1 MARIEGEGRLMLAWE
16 HLEIGGHRVTCPD
29 CGRGARD
36 RTMGIT
42 IKPDGGMVAHCFR
55 CGATCSDRGQHRRSA
70 PLPPSRPHAPKRTDL
85 SGWGR
90 DLWAACR
97 RLDGVAIDYLL
108 ARNCVIP
115 PADGD
120 LRWHPALPHPA
131 GHVGPA
137 LVGLITDVRTG
148 KPQSLHRTWITSDGT
163 KPAALGGSARRVLG
177 GHELRNGVIRLWP
190 DEAVTTGLGVAEG
203 IETALS
209 LAWGHAPVWALI
221 DAGHLAKFPPLAGIE
236 SLVIACDNDPAG
248 IAAAR
253 ACSARWAERGVE
265 VFVTRQEANDL
276 NDVVQGVA

>member
-1 MARIEGEGRLMLAWE
+1 MLTWKEAIEPSLAVGDHRLPCPACDRGPRDNALS
-16 HLEIGGHRVTCPD
+16 VTV
-29 CGRGARD
+29 
-36 RTMGIT
+36 
-42 IKPDGGMVAHCFR
+42 KPDGGMVAHCFR
-55 CGATCSDRGQHRRSA
+55 CGFVGTHRLSEPVRRAAPAQPKPSKATVLADWGVGFWHQC
-70 PLPPSRPHAPKRTDL
+70 LTL
-85 SGWGR
+85 SG
-90 DLWAACR
+90 
-97 RLDGVAIDYLL
+97 VAVDYLN

-120 LRWHPALPHPA
+120 LRWHPAVKHPS
-131 GHVGPA
+131 GYTGPA
-137 LVGLITDVRTG
+137 LVGLVTDAHTR
-148 KPQSLHRTWITSDGT
+148 KAKSLHRTWINADGT
-163 KPAALGGSARRVLG
+163 KATSPARLPLA

-236 SLVIACDNDPAG
+236 SLVIACYNDPAG